1 MMEMVSSSS
10 SPSISLGRGRS
21 FFSLLLLGFH
31 VAASS
36 AFSTP
41 IFQETATLQRKAPS
55 KTIGVEIELPD
66 FDEMFRRIQAVSPLA
81 RLAVQGGGSGEGGGF
96 AVVDDNSEFPG
107 NFHIYFF
114 AYCIFHNTS
123 MILILLCPIKLHL
136 VLPEG
141 QKWKNLERSKRKIVH
156 QVDRIDNFQNLG
168 PPLLRWRASMKGPC
182 HGLSFADFIM
192 NVEKRQMWDPQIE
205 SVCELYPINDLDTAN
220 IAMGFGKYGDCE
232 KLGVGYTKTKAHP
245 IGISPREQL
254 TLCGIQKFDDGSA
267 VIWGTELEEWHNHL
281 MPAGERQTR
290 ARSHLFSIALVP
302 TGEDSFDA
310 EYSLQLD
317 FGGNLPHW
325 MTAPLVLDS
334 VKSMFGVAQPF
345 FEKDEAGEL
354 EKTLREE
361 KIQGEKF
368 EDRNSILFTP

>member
-1 MMEMVSSSS
+1 MLMVA
-10 SPSISLGRGRS
+10 
-21 FFSLLLLGFH
+21 FH

-41 IFQETATLQRKAPS
+41 IFQETATLQRTAPS
-55 KTIGVEIELPD
+55 KTVGVEIELPD

-96 AVVDDNSEFPG
+96 GAVDD
-107 NFHIYFF
+107 
-114 AYCIFHNTS
+114 TT
-123 MILILLCPIKLHL
+123 
-136 VLPEG
+136 LPEG
-141 QKWKNLERSKRKIVH
+141 QKWKNLQKSKGKLVSQI
-156 QVDRIDNFQNLG
+156 DRIDNFQNLG

-182 HGLSFADFIM
+182 HGMAFADFIM
-192 NVEKRQMWDPQIE
+192 NTDKRQMWDPQIE
-205 SVCELYPINDLDTAN
+205 SVCELYPIFDLDAAN
-220 IAMGFGKYGDCE
+220 IAMGFGKFGDCK

-254 TLCGIQKFDDGSA
+254 TLCGIQEMHDGSA
-267 VIWGTELEEWHNHL
+267 LIWGTELEDWHDHL
-281 MPAGERQTR
+281 MPAGERHAR

-345 FEKDEAGEL
+345 FETDGSEEVQK
-354 EKTLREE
+354 RIMEE

-368 EDRNSILFTP
+368 VDRNSILFTP

>member
-1 MMEMVSSSS
+1 MRCSDVFKQCRRW
-10 SPSISLGRGRS
+10 LGWQCKGVGLERE
-21 FFSLLLLGFH
+21 
-31 VAASS
+31 VA
-36 AFSTP
+36 
-41 IFQETATLQRKAPS
+41 L
-55 KTIGVEIELPD
+55 EL
-66 FDEMFRRIQAVSPLA
+66 
-81 RLAVQGGGSGEGGGF
+81 
-96 AVVDDNSEFPG
+96 
-107 NFHIYFF
+107 
-114 AYCIFHNTS
+114 S
-123 MILILLCPIKLHL
+123 MIPVSTFTIPHYTFMYTNLFQNMNLHSCHMFQL
-136 VLPEG
+136 VCCFLQLSIVLPEG
-141 QKWKNLERSKRKIVH
+141 QKWKNLQKSKGKLVSQI
-156 QVDRIDNFQNLG
+156 DRIDNFQNLG

-182 HGLSFADFIM
+182 HGMAFADFIM
-192 NVEKRQMWDPQIE
+192 NTDKRQMWDPQIE
-205 SVCELYPINDLDTAN
+205 SVCELYPIFDLDAAN
-220 IAMGFGKYGDCE
+220 IAMGFGKFGDCK

-254 TLCGIQKFDDGSA
+254 TLCGIQEMHDGSA
-267 VIWGTELEEWHNHL
+267 LIWGTELEDWHDHL

-345 FEKDEAGEL
+345 FETDGSEEVQK
-354 EKTLREE
+354 RIMEE

-368 EDRNSILFTP
+368 VDRNSILFTP

>member
-1 MMEMVSSSS
+1 MVS
-10 SPSISLGRGRS
+10 
-21 FFSLLLLGFH
+21 
-31 VAASS
+31 
-36 AFSTP
+36 
-41 IFQETATLQRKAPS
+41 
-55 KTIGVEIELPD
+55 
-66 FDEMFRRIQAVSPLA
+66 
-81 RLAVQGGGSGEGGGF
+81 
-96 AVVDDNSEFPG
+96 
-107 NFHIYFF
+107 
-114 AYCIFHNTS
+114 
-123 MILILLCPIKLHL
+123 
-136 VLPEG
+136 
-141 QKWKNLERSKRKIVH
+141 
-156 QVDRIDNFQNLG
+156 QVDKIDNFQNLG

-182 HGLSFADFIM
+182 HGMAFADFIM

-205 SVCELYPINDLDTAN
+205 SVCELYPINDLDAAN
-220 IAMGFGKYGDCE
+220 IAMGFGKYGDCK

-254 TLCGIQKFDDGSA
+254 TLCGIQEMHDGSA
-267 VIWGTELEEWHNHL
+267 LIWGTEMEEWHNHL

-345 FEKDEAGEL
+345 FETDGSDEVKQRMLDEKL
-354 EKTLREE
+354 E
-361 KIQGEKF
+361 GEKF